1 MKQTKEQR
9 DAVLAEVVATA
20 KAHTAELNAG
30 PMKHTLQ
37 RRAALEKKQSKRRQ
51 LKFFRKVKALGRV
64 FIEEAMKRTGIDR
77 TNLIGVIAYLI
88 RTKQASGQGD
98 ALKRLESGQFDGVD
112 FDEILISSYQVE
124 ETVVAVLDK
133 DTED

>member
-1 MKQTKEQR
+1 
-9 DAVLAEVVATA
+9 
-20 KAHTAELNAG
+20 
-30 PMKHTLQ
+30 
-37 RRAALEKKQSKRRQ
+37 
-51 LKFFRKVKALGRV
+51 LGRV

-112 FDEILISSYQVE
+112 FDEVLISSYQIE
-124 ETVVAVLDK
+124 ESVDVVLDK
-133 DTED
+133 DIED